1 MKITIP
7 TQTRSQ
13 ANYILSYLAKNTGAM
28 CEGANAATD
37 SVITLIR
44 NDDNT
49 VTASSNYFTS
59 ARDVADRLPK
69 KWKIWIKDN
78 F

>member
-1 MKITIP
+1 
-7 TQTRSQ
+7 
-13 ANYILSYLAKNTGAM
+13 M